1 MNQSKLI
8 LTFLAGA
15 AAGAA
20 IAYLVTSDRAGDLI
34 KEIKDMAMKVKDNI
48 VDTMNKATEGN
59 REAEEDVHMGV

>member
-1 MNQSKLI
+1 MNQSRLI

-34 KEIKDMAMKVKDNI
+34 EEIKDMAMKVKDNI
-48 VDTMNKATEGN
+48 VDTMNMASEGSKESN
-59 REAEEDVHMGV
+59 EDVHMGV